1 MSRAVAGTA
10 AAAAMN
16 PAAVRVRKSF
26 KLSLLFVRD
35 DFVRVFFE
43 AKRRADAGV
52 PAAHVL
58 AASRSPQREVGHAW
72 RSGEASVG
80 KPMQT
85 QFKALCRQF
94 VGENID
100 ACHVTARRARL
111 VIRPSVTGSS
121 PATKTMGIVVVTAL
135 ATNAL
140 MIGPA
145 IAATCRRTNSVASA
159 DSRSI

>member
-52 PAAHVL
+52 HPRLMSWPQAVAHSAKLAMRGVL
-58 AASRSPQREVGHAW
+58 ARRVWGSRC
-72 RSGEASVG
+72 
-80 KPMQT
+80 KPK
-85 QFKALCRQF
+85 FKALCRQF

-100 ACHVTARRARL
+100 ACHVTAPPGEA
-111 VIRPSVTGSS
+111 GH
-121 PATKTMGIVVVTAL
+121 
-135 ATNAL
+135 
-140 MIGPA
+140 
-145 IAATCRRTNSVASA
+145 
-159 DSRSI
+159 